1 MITQEIP
8 ISLLMEPQKN
18 LIFRKGDF
26 GNQIKIKFPDL
37 TGITSAEFRL
47 IKPDDTFVVSTGEIV
62 ENDILITITDQ
73 MSVKS
78 GLCIFN
84 LRLINNSTNI
94 YTYVGRALIDDNI
107 NLDDYAESVAEVNG
121 YTFPDDFALK
131 SEIPSSTD
139 FATIEYVNDA
149 IAAIPTYTPISYS
162 LEEQDTGLKWID
174 GKHIYQRTFEYS
186 EGVDI
191 DTSGTQL
198 PTVITNELTNV
209 DNFIKAEAI
218 RTTSGFKQACIAL
231 WVYKYNGVNV
241 YTAGSW
247 DKVNIFTFWYTKTT
261 DTI

>member
-18 LIFRKGDF
+18 LIFRRGDF

-84 LRLINNSTNI
+84 LRLINDSSNI

-107 NLDDYAESVAEVNG
+107 NMDQYAESVAEVNG
-121 YTFPDDFALK
+121 LVFPDDFLTSADL
-131 SEIPSSTD
+131 SNY
-139 FATIEYVNDA
+139 ATKEYVNDA

-186 EGVDI
+186 EGVDV
-191 DTSGTQL
+191 DNSGTQL
-198 PTVITNELTNV
+198 PTVITNELINV
-209 DNFIKAEAI
+209 DNFIKAEAV
-218 RTTSGFKQACIAL
+218 RTTSGFKQACIPL
-231 WVYKYNGVNV
+231 WVYTSNGRYV

-247 DKVNIFTFWYTKTT
+247 DNVNIFTFWYTKTT